1 MNLKAAI
8 NRSLSRFGYVIVRA
22 SSVTLINASA
32 DAVGEEPLTQNTSQ
46 SLLLRPAKN
55 EPPRFCNVL
64 ADKDAQQADPSRPKI
79 MEFHQNG
86 IVVLPTDRDRALHW
100 QNTEIFDRDVS
111 NVHSSWDW
119 AGNSVKP
126 YGSVLKTGMP
136 SESLKGELLKLI
148 TSPYYD
154 SFFKGVLG
162 CSVSIGNCRLVKS
175 LPHTTTGVGP
185 QSWHEDGCPPGIIRG
200 VLYLTDVSEANGPFQ
215 YKDSNSQV
223 HTVVGKLG
231 DLLVFDA
238 MRLPHRAMPPTENVR
253 MAIDL
258 VFFPRLPGRN
268 AQVIAAGM
276 NHWPADP
283 FAFDIPTDK
292 SLIRSNNERAGE
304 MTKA

>member
-8 NRSLSRFGYVIVRA
+8 NRSLDRFGYVIVRA
-22 SSVTLINASA
+22 SSAKPDAPANAVSEA
-32 DAVGEEPLTQNTSQ
+32 PPMQNIDQ

-55 EPPRFCNVL
+55 EPPRLCNFL
-64 ADKDAQQADPSRPKI
+64 ADKDIRRADPAAPKI

-86 IVVLPTDRDRALHW
+86 IAVLPTDPDRALHW
-100 QNTEIFDRDVS
+100 QQTEIFDRDVS
-111 NVHSSWDW
+111 NMHSSWNW

-126 YGSVLKTGMP
+126 YGGVLRTGIP
-136 SESLKGELLKLI
+136 SESLKDELLKLI

-154 SFFKGVLG
+154 AFFKGVLG

-175 LPHTTTGVGP
+175 LPHGTTGVGP

-200 VLYLTDVSEANGPFQ
+200 VLYLTEVSEANGPFQ
-215 YKDSNSQV
+215 YKDGNSQV
-223 HTVVGKLG
+223 HTVVGKIG

-238 MRLPHRAMPPTENVR
+238 MRLSHRAMPPTQDVR

-268 AQVIAAGM
+268 AQVITAGM

-292 SLIRSNNERAGE
+292 SLIRSDNGRAVN
-304 MTKA
+304 